1 MAELLAVK
9 GWSTTHSLGLHL
21 RDTLTDEYY
30 VVCDPMV
37 RGVSLDAL
45 VVGPQGLFV
54 LHARDWGGDRPPSA
68 TWALAG
74 AAGIGPRREPS

>member
-54 LHARDWGGDRPPSA
+54 LHARDWGGPSA
-68 TWALAG
+68 QRDVGPGGSGWNR
-74 AAGIGPRREPS
+74 AAS